1 MDAGDILGTGC
12 WDALITVD
20 AHAHLAP
27 ASEKWDDKRG
37 NFLFLSRWFVIVW
50 ATVWG
55 WGGGGLGWWSVW
67 DFSLPIPSDK
77 DFNLP

>member
-1 MDAGDILGTGC
+1 MDAGDFLRTGC

-20 AHAHLAP
+20 AHALLAP

-50 ATVWG
+50 ATGMGV
-55 WGGGGLGWWSVW
+55 GWWSVW
-67 DFSLPIPSDK
+67 DFSLPISSDK
-77 DFNLP
+77 DFNSP